1 METFAQRRGL
11 LITIDGPAGAGK
23 STTAR
28 ALASRLGYA
37 YLDTGAL
44 YRAVA
49 WAVRRAGIDCADVK
63 AMEALLSSMDFHVS
77 LEEGVTR
84 TFIDDEEITAEL
96 RAPEISRLASTVSAL
111 PHVRNRLL
119 PIQARYSREGGIVAE
134 GRDTGTRVFPEADVK
149 FFLEADLETRAA
161 RRYQEAVRAG
171 HAGTRGEI
179 RRAIEERDAN
189 DRSRATAP
197 LKPAA
202 DAVVIDSSALTVD
215 QVVENMMEWIPGH
228 S

>member
-1 METFAQRRGL
+1 MPNTPDF

-28 ALASRLGYA
+28 ALASRLGYT

-49 WAVRRAGIDCADVK
+49 WVVRQTGTDCADAD
-63 AMEALLSSMDFHVS
+63 AMESLLSSIDLRVS
-77 LEEGVTR
+77 LEGGATRIFVNHEDVTPH
-84 TFIDDEEITAEL
+84 L
-96 RAPEISRLASTVSAL
+96 RSPDMSRLASTVAAL
-111 PHVRNRLL
+111 PHVRRRLL
-119 PIQARYSREGGIVAE
+119 PIQRDYRRAGGVVAE
-134 GRDTGTRVFPEADVK
+134 GRDMGTNVFPDADVK

-161 RRYQEAVRAG
+161 RRYQELARAG
-171 HAGTRGEI
+171 HAGTPRDI
-179 RRAIEERDAN
+179 RREIQERDTH
-189 DRSRATAP
+189 DRSRKPAP

-202 DAVVIDSSALTVD
+202 DAVVIDSSSLTVD

>member
-1 METFAQRRGL
+1 M

-23 STTAR
+23 STAAR

-49 WAVRRAGIDCADVK
+49 WVVRRAGIECTDAK

-84 TFIDDEEITAEL
+84 TFIDNEEITAEL
-96 RAPEISRLASTVSAL
+96 RSPEISRLASTVSAL

-119 PIQARYSREGGIVAE
+119 PIQARYSREGGVVAE
-134 GRDTGTRVFPEADVK
+134 GRDTGTRVFPDADVK
-149 FFLEADLETRAA
+149 FFLEADLETRAT
-161 RRYQEAVRAG
+161 RRYREAARAG
-171 HAGTRGEI
+171 HADTRRDI

-189 DRSRATAP
+189 DRSRETAP

-202 DAVVIDSSALTVD
+202 DAVVIDSSSMTVD

>member
-1 METFAQRRGL
+1 MKTFAQRRGL

-37 YLDTGAL
+37 YFDTGAL

-49 WAVRRAGIDCADVK
+49 WVVRRTGIDCADAV
-63 AMEALLSSMDFHVS
+63 AMEALLSSIDFHVS

-84 TFIDDEEITAEL
+84 TCIDNEDITAQL
-96 RAPEISRLASTVSAL
+96 RSPEISRLASTVAAL
-111 PHVRNRLL
+111 PHVRDRLL
-119 PIQARYSREGGIVAE
+119 PIQARYRREGGIVAE
-134 GRDTGTRVFPEADVK
+134 GRDMGTRVFPEADVK
-149 FFLEADLETRAA
+149 FFLEADIKTRTT
-161 RRYQEAVRAG
+161 RRYQETVRAG
-171 HAGTRGEI
+171 HPETRRDI
-179 RRAIEERDAN
+179 RRAIQERDAN

-202 DAVVIDSSALTVD
+202 DAVVIDSSSLTVD
-215 QVVENMMEWIPGH
+215 QVVENMMEWLPGH

>member
-1 METFAQRRGL
+1 MKTFAQRRGL

-37 YLDTGAL
+37 YFDTGAL

-49 WAVRRAGIDCADVK
+49 WMVRRTGIDCADVG
-63 AMEALLSSMDFHVS
+63 AMEALMSSIDFHVS

-84 TFIDDEEITAEL
+84 TFIDNEDITAQL
-96 RAPEISRLASTVSAL
+96 RSPEISRLASTVAAL
-111 PHVRNRLL
+111 PHVRDRLL
-119 PIQARYSREGGIVAE
+119 PIQARYRREGGIVTE
-134 GRDTGTRVFPEADVK
+134 GRDMGTRVFPEADVK
-149 FFLEADLETRAA
+149 FFLEADLETRTT
-161 RRYQEAVRAG
+161 RRYQETVRAG
-171 HAGTRGEI
+171 HPETQRDI
-179 RRAIEERDAN
+179 RRAIQERDAN

-202 DAVVIDSSALTVD
+202 DAVVIDSSSLTVD

>member
-1 METFAQRRGL
+1 MDTFAQRRGL

-49 WAVRRAGIDCADVK
+49 WVVRRAGIDCTDAG
-63 AMEALLSSMDFHVS
+63 AMEALLSSIDFHVS

-84 TFIDDEEITAEL
+84 TFIDNEEITAEL
-96 RAPEISRLASTVSAL
+96 RSPEISRLASTVSAL

-134 GRDTGTRVFPEADVK
+134 GRDTGTRVFPDADVK
-149 FFLEADLETRAA
+149 FFLEADLETRAT
-161 RRYQEAVRAG
+161 RRYEEAVRAG
-171 HAGTRGEI
+171 HADTQGAI
-179 RRAIEERDAN
+179 RRAMEERDAN

-202 DAVVIDSSALTVD
+202 DAVVIDSSSLTVD
-215 QVVENMMEWIPGH
+215 QVVENMMEWIPGY